1 MATWKII
8 LKNFWVQFIRWLDI
22 RLGYISAAP
31 RLIFYFIEI
40 IKTGAYTIDTEFE
53 YVLEDGV
60 NTEKFIMRTLIELD
74 GDVTNFVPDPM
85 KHKGE
90 AWFCCFEDAFK
101 LHSENINFFFLKL
114 EESAIFWAFM
124 TTLPLLIAINYSLI
138 EDIWAFV
145 MTGHFSD
152 KLQDQVLEIG
162 LFMASAILLPQII
175 KLLIP
180 RLFAFAL
187 KRIEKYLE
195 EEEKKK

>member
-1 MATWKII
+1 VWKTI
-8 LKNFWVQFIRWLDI
+8 LNNFWVQLKRWLDI

-40 IKTGAYTIDTEFE
+40 LKTGAYTIDTEFE
-53 YVLEDGV
+53 YVSKEGT
-60 NTEKFIMRTLIELD
+60 NPEKFIMRTLIALD

-85 KHKGE
+85 KYKE
-90 AWFCCFEDAFK
+90 ESWFSSFEDAFK

-114 EESAIFWAFM
+114 EESATFWAFM
-124 TTLPLLIAINYSLI
+124 TTLPLLIAVNYRLI
-138 EDIWAFV
+138 EDIWAFIT
-145 MTGHFSD
+145 TGHFSD

-162 LFMASAILLPQII
+162 IFVASAILLPQLI